1 MPYVNIPDSG
11 LAGGVAKIVGK
22 LSGKISAEV
31 LGKANELASTLNVD
45 GCPKSKSLD
54 RMRSQVSQLQNSL
67 RSIDDRLNKFK
78 KLPKSLKPPLK
89 GLKVALKIILSLPIP
104 QAVPP
109 GVGLPINITTKYA
122 DIMHLIK
129 ELIKQTD
136 ELITSIEAALDT
148 PSSVLNSVLSNL
160 GRADNAVRAC
170 EVERSLREGLDNGE
184 IDKKELDDIGL
195 TDGDDFIVSN
205 LGPKLLSGNSNNQ
218 TRGKWGI
225 GIDYKKNDIVTNK
238 SFKYIC
244 LKDHRSTKETQ
255 PPRGPWK
262 LLENATNE
270 SLGNL
275 QSAITKLDGSNLPDE
290 LKNNLSK
297 LLDSFKPISDA
308 DKTNDNRFTYS
319 GPNGEVYFLDIVLD
333 PFSPK
338 IAPRRFAI
346 AKNKDNIIVL
356 KGAKSFSSDI
366 NVLLDEI
373 KFRIDNQLP

>member
-22 LSGKISAEV
+22 LSGKISAEI
-31 LGKANELASTLNVD
+31 LGKANELVANLNVD

-54 RMRSQVSQLQNSL
+54 RMRNQVSQLQNSL
-67 RSIDDRLNKFK
+67 RSIDSRLSKFK
-78 KLPKSLKPPLK
+78 KLPKTLKPPLS
-89 GLKVALKIILSLPIP
+89 GLKAALKIILSLPIP

-109 GVGLPINITTKYA
+109 GFGLPINITTKYA

-148 PSSVLNSVLSNL
+148 PQSVLNSVLSNL
-160 GRADNAVRAC
+160 SRVDNAVRAC

-205 LGPKLLSGNSNNQ
+205 LGPRLLSGNTDNK
-218 TRGKWGI
+218 TRGKWGL
-225 GIDYKKNDIVTNK
+225 GIDYKKNDIVINK
-238 SFKYIC
+238 EQKYIC
-244 LKDHRSTKETQ
+244 LQDHTSTEDTQ

-262 LLENATNE
+262 LLDSATNE
-270 SLGNL
+270 SLDSL
-275 QSAITKLDGSNLPDE
+275 ESALRKLDGSNLPKE
-290 LKNNLSK
+290 LKDNLSK
-297 LLDSFKPISDA
+297 LLDSFKPVSDL
-308 DKTNDNRFTYS
+308 DKSNDSRFS
-319 GPNGEVYFLDIVLD
+319 HAGPNGEVYFLDIVVD
-333 PFSPK
+333 PKSPK
-338 IAPRRFAI
+338 IAPRRFAV
-346 AKNKDNIIVL
+346 AKNIENIIVL